1 MARLI
6 LASTS
11 RYRRELL
18 GRLRVPFSVQAPNAD
33 ESEHPGE
40 APAALAER
48 LAAAKARSIAA
59 PAGAVVIGADQVAA
73 LEGRRLRKPG
83 AHAVALR
90 QLLDAQGKVVTF
102 HTAATVIDHASG
114 RSWSHVDRTDVHFA
128 TLLEADLDC
137 YLRIE
142 QPYDCAGSFKSE
154 GLGVALFER
163 VVCEDPTALIGLPLI
178 WLAHTLTAAGLDP
191 LCVSS
196 EPSTR

>member
-33 ESEHPGE
+33 EAERPGE

-114 RSWSHVDRTDVHFA
+114 RSWSHVDRTDVYFA
-128 TLLEADLDC
+128 TLLEADLDR

-191 LCVSS
+191 LGVSS